1 MTAPRMKIVQ
11 RCPEACY
18 VTIENQFGKY
28 TFYIDNS
35 TGEQIMKCW
44 NEEEKDPVKLI
55 HDIWN
60 S

>member
-1 MTAPRMKIVQ
+1 MKITQ
-11 RCPEACY
+11 RSPEACY

-44 NEEEKDPVKLI
+44 NEEENVIERIKE
-55 HDIWN
+55 IWN
-60 S
+60 

>member
-1 MTAPRMKIVQ
+1 MTAPRMIIKQ

-44 NEEEKDPVKLI
+44 NEEEDAIKRMKE
-55 HDIWN
+55 IWN